1 MWIIPGGPL
10 RALET
15 KTLVPSVFL
24 DGLVVFLTVYFAT
37 IGLIY
42 GRTVKT
48 VMTVPEMFAGIAEGL
63 YSVVPFMI
71 TSFPIANAVAAFNR
85 SNIATVASIKLTAF
99 LEHSGLN
106 GLPLFLIIIVIILLC
121 DLFMPSTSSKWAIMA
136 PVLVPALMYMG
147 YTPELSQLLLR
158 IGDGAMNPLTPFHNF
173 MALHLSNL
181 QRYDEKAGMG
191 TLFANIL
198 PMCLTFL
205 LTWTVLFIVWYLLG
219 LPLGPGAPIH
229 MV

>member
-71 TSFPIANAVAAFNR
+71 TSFPIAN
-85 SNIATVASIKLTAF
+85 
-99 LEHSGLN
+99 
-106 GLPLFLIIIVIILLC
+106 
-121 DLFMPSTSSKWAIMA
+121 
-136 PVLVPALMYMG
+136 
-147 YTPELSQLLLR
+147 
-158 IGDGAMNPLTPFHNF
+158 LTP
-173 MALHLSNL
+173 
-181 QRYDEKAGMG
+181 
-191 TLFANIL
+191 
-198 PMCLTFL
+198 
-205 LTWTVLFIVWYLLG
+205 
-219 LPLGPGAPIH
+219 
-229 MV
+229 